1 MIARPLART
10 LGVAVVA
17 CFALAHV
24 SQAQPLPQPQPR
36 AQPAPAQPRPRV
48 QAAPAPAPQ
57 PQAQPQP
64 EPQKAQQPESQPSQ
78 AEQQPSAE
86 AVALA
91 TKILDIKGGTT
102 AFDPAIEGVVTH
114 HKNAFLQINPNA
126 ARAVDEV
133 ARAVRADSTA
143 RKQELH
149 NEIALGYASQFSE
162 QDLKDLLAFY
172 QTPLGKKII
181 EQEPRAGEAAAQ
193 RVQLWVDK
201 YADDVANKM
210 RAELRK
216 KGFNEF

>member
-1 MIARPLART
+1 MIARPIART
-10 LGVAVVA
+10 LGAAAVA
-17 CFALAHV
+17 CFALVHV
-24 SQAQPLPQPQPR
+24 SQAQPLPQPR
-36 AQPAPAQPRPRV
+36 AQPVPAQPRPRV
-48 QAAPAPAPQ
+48 QQAPAPQ

-64 EPQKAQQPESQPSQ
+64 EAQKAQQPEPQPSQ
-78 AEQQPSAE
+78 AEQQPSAA

-91 TKILDIKGGTT
+91 TQILEIKGGTT

-126 ARAVDEV
+126 ARAVDDV
-133 ARAVRADSTA
+133 ARTVRADSAA